1 MVTARRK
8 DGDQRRYL
16 LLYDTY
22 INTITASLLCVVVLK
37 MCLFEADDYDVQSD
51 KFVHC
56 IENSVGMY
64 VVRIVS
70 Q

>member
-1 MVTARRK
+1 M
-8 DGDQRRYL
+8 
-16 LLYDTY
+16 YDTY
-22 INTITASLLCVVVLK
+22 NTINASLLCGVVVLE